1 MPLKLT
7 KQQKIKQWVL
17 IGVGLAF
24 FCILPF
30 LLGKAYYIHVAIMCL
45 FWAYMSTAWNILCG
59 FSGLLSLGHG
69 IYVAAGAYVA
79 TILVNTFGITPLV
92 GLFVAC
98 FVASVMGLVIGFPV
112 FNLRGAYYALSS
124 VAIGE
129 GVVVLLTNFR
139 TWKISEELTI
149 IIGGA
154 EGLTMK
160 TINSPLFLQWRTKE
174 PYYFI
179 ILVMLIGAL
188 LLSKYIKNNKLGFQL
203 QAVKDDEDAARAL
216 GINVRKVKLIACV
229 ISASLTALGG
239 VFYALIVRFLEP
251 AAVASGATMSNQI
264 VFGAIVGGSGTV
276 FGPAVGGLILNL
288 VSSVIQ
294 YFLGGSIQGLH
305 LFIYGII
312 IVVMILFK
320 PTGIISVFEK
330 LYYKY
335 LGIQIKEELDDEDD
349 GGPDPG
355 PEAQAEGGQ

>member
-1 MPLKLT
+1 MQLKLT
-7 KQQKIKQWVL
+7 KSQQIKKWAL
-17 IGVGLAF
+17 IAVGLAI
-24 FCILPF
+24 FCALPF

-45 FWAYMSTAWNILCG
+45 FWAYMSTAWNMLCG

-69 IYVAAGAYVA
+69 IYVAIGAYVA
-79 TILVNTFGITPLV
+79 TILVNNFNITPLV
-92 GLFVAC
+92 GLVVAC
-98 FVASVMGLVIGFPV
+98 AIAALVAVLIGFPI

-139 TWKISEELTI
+139 EWKISDDLI
-149 IIGGA
+149 IKIGGA

-160 TINSPLFLQWRTKE
+160 TINSPLFLQWKSKI
-174 PYYFI
+174 PYYI
-179 ILVMLIGAL
+179 LGLLIISILVSRA
-188 LLSKYIKNNKLGFQL
+188 IKRSKLGFQL

-216 GINVRKVKLIACV
+216 GINVRRVKLIAAG
-229 ISASLTALGG
+229 ISGAFTGLGG

-294 YFLGGSIQGLH
+294 YFLGGSVQGLH

-312 IVVMILFK
+312 IVVIILFK

-335 LGIQIKEELDDEDD
+335 LGITISEGLDSESA
-349 GGPDPG
+349 
-355 PEAQAEGGQ
+355 EASEGGAINGE

>member
-1 MPLKLT
+1 MQLKLT
-7 KQQKIKQWVL
+7 KSQQIKKWAL
-17 IGVGLAF
+17 IAVGLAI
-24 FCILPF
+24 FCALPF

-45 FWAYMSTAWNILCG
+45 FWAYMSTAWNMLCG

-69 IYVAAGAYVA
+69 IYVAIGAYVA
-79 TILVNTFGITPLV
+79 TILVNNFNITPLV
-92 GLFVAC
+92 GLVVAC
-98 FVASVMGLVIGFPV
+98 AIAALVAVLIGFPI

-139 TWKISEELTI
+139 EWKISDDLI
-149 IIGGA
+149 IKIGGA

-160 TINSPLFLQWRTKE
+160 PINSPLFLQWKSKI

-179 ILVMLIGAL
+179 ILGLLIISILVSRA
-188 LLSKYIKNNKLGFQL
+188 IKRSKLGFQL

-216 GINVRKVKLIACV
+216 GINVRRVKLIAAG
-229 ISASLTALGG
+229 ISGAFTGLGG

-294 YFLGGSIQGLH
+294 YFLGGSVQGLH

-312 IVVMILFK
+312 IVVIILFK

-335 LGIQIKEELDDEDD
+335 LGITISEGLDSESA
-349 GGPDPG
+349 
-355 PEAQAEGGQ
+355 EASEGGAINGE